1 MSSYREYFVCR
12 RSPRLQ
18 KKAQASQS
26 AKENPSTLRYY
37 ETTPQMRGLFRRQET
52 ITPVALIQH
61 MTREAVQAKSAK
73 DRVDAINELV
83 DYVCRT
89 ENAHTLLAAFP
100 PFRFRIQAL
109 ITKYRDC
116 MPFNSELMINEV
128 RFELLQDILT
138 RNSNFV
144 AEKV

>member
-1 MSSYREYFVCR
+1 MSSSREYFVCR

-18 KKAQASQS
+18 KKAHESV
-26 AKENPSTLRYY
+26 KENPSTLRYY
-37 ETTPQMRGLFRRQET
+37 ENTQQMRALFKMRET
-52 ITPVALIQH
+52 ITPIALIQH
-61 MTREAVQAKSAK
+61 MTREAVQARSAK
-73 DRVDAINELV
+73 ERIEAINELV

-89 ENAHTLLAAFP
+89 ENAHMLLAAFP

-116 MPFNSELMINEV
+116 MPFNTELMINEV

-138 RNSNFV
+138 RNSNYV